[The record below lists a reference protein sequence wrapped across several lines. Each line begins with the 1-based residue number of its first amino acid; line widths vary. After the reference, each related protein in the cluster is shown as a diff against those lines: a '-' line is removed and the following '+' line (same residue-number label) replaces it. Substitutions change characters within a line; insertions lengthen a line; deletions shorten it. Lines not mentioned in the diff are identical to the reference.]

1 MKKVISKKARM
12 QVRCP
17 AHVHDYVM
25 LTYVLVTIR
34 IIRFAHEEPECD
46 AGVRERVMDTC
57 NINVWIRMDARGSAL
72 VDMI

>member
-1 MKKVISKKARM
+1 MKKVISKQARM

-17 AHVHDYVM
+17 AHVHDYVL

-34 IIRFAHEEPECD
+34 GYACAFAHEEPEFD

-57 NINVWIRMDARGSAL
+57 NINVWIR
-72 VDMI
+72 I

>member
-1 MKKVISKKARM
+1 M

-17 AHVHDYVM
+17 AHVYAYVM

-34 IIRFAHEEPECD
+34 FAHEQPECD
-46 AGVRERVMDTC
+46 TGLRERVMDTC
-57 NINVWIRMDARGSAL
+57 NLYKCVDPDVDARGSAL